1 MDSFVDIA
9 NLLVFLNKFKGYDDK
24 QLSFLLGFD
33 TKAKNRL
40 SLRMNKVAENF
51 KGKDYFSVLCK
62 QENIQLKTLQL
73 NENGKVKEA
82 MSFPKFDYESVDKE
96 CWESSDIYKILSGY
110 FIFCVFKDNYYLGS
124 FLWRIP
130 REDLYCEVK
139 DVWQKTK
146 EIIHSGNVVKETGD
160 KTKLNFPAEAETKI
174 CHVRPHGRNALDS
187 SKLPVKDARTG
198 WECLPKQSFWLNHCY
213 LNKIVEE
220 NRKLLLKSGN
230 KKGEQG
236 K

>member
-62 QENIQLKTLQL
+62 QENIQLKTIQL

-96 CWESSDIYKILSGY
+96 CWESSDIYKILS
-110 FIFCVFKDNYYLGS
+110 
-124 FLWRIP
+124 
-130 REDLYCEVK
+130 
-139 DVWQKTK
+139 
-146 EIIHSGNVVKETGD
+146 
-160 KTKLNFPAEAETKI
+160 
-174 CHVRPHGRNALDS
+174 
-187 SKLPVKDARTG
+187 
-198 WECLPKQSFWLNHCY
+198 
-213 LNKIVEE
+213 
-220 NRKLLLKSGN
+220 
-230 KKGEQG
+230 
-236 K
+236 